1 MICPN
6 CNTENIPG
14 ADFCESCSSDL
25 QDLVQPEAE
34 DQFTEHILTDVLRS
48 IEADE
53 PPAVAPS
60 DPVGVVIHSMQEH
73 GVSAVLVKDG
83 DELVGILTERD
94 VLLKA
99 AGDDID
105 LNALAVR
112 RIMTDDPVVLNEDD
126 TIALA
131 LHKMSVGGFR
141 HIPLVADD
149 GQAKRIASIRDV
161 VRHISPFIPHNGD

>member
-1 MICPN
+1 MICPS

-14 ADFCESCSSDL
+14 ADFCESCGSDL
-25 QDLVQPEAE
+25 HDLVQPGAE
-34 DQFTEHILTDVLRS
+34 DAFTEHILTDVLRS

-53 PPAVAPS
+53 PPPVAPS
-60 DPVGVVIHSMQEH
+60 DP
-73 GVSAVLVKDG
+73 
-83 DELVGILTERD
+83 
-94 VLLKA
+94 
-99 AGDDID
+99 AGDTVD

-112 RIMTDDPVVLNEDD
+112 QIMTGDPVVLNEDD
-126 TIALA
+126 TLALA

-161 VRHISPFIPHNGD
+161 VRHISPFIPGNGN